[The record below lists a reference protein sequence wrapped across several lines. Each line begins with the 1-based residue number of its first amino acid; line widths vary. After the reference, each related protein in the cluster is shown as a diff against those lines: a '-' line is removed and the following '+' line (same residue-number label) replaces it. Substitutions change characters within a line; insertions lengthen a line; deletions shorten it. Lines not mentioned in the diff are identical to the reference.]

1 MKLLLEENR
10 VRKLFEATKVEDIN
24 KLKQYETMFESLFV

>member
-1 MKLLLEENR
+1 MKLFSEENR
-10 VRKLFEATKVEDIN
+10 VRTLFEATKVADIN